1 LNIAERGTIMIV
13 TIKIEFPTVKD
24 VDSGEANDIVDAIT
38 LDTLKT
44 ALEWSDYGVHA
55 WVDDVTAN

>member
-1 LNIAERGTIMIV
+1 MIV

>member
-1 LNIAERGTIMIV
+1 MIV

-24 VDSGEANDIVDAIT
+24 VDSGEAYDIIGAIT

-44 ALEWSDYGVHA
+44 AIEWSDYGVPA

>member
-1 LNIAERGTIMIV
+1 MIV

-24 VDSGEANDIVDAIT
+24 VDSAEANDIVDAIT

-44 ALEWSDYGVHA
+44 ALEWSDYGVHV